1 MKRRVNWRVKINTS
15 RLPNFNDKGLLRRV
29 DYITD
34 VAGGLGRTI
43 SYDHL
48 SFGGIVFPTLRRAVT
63 RKESHSFLLIHW
75 RAHTTERHLRH
86 LTDHVGREHP

>member
-1 MKRRVNWRVKINTS
+1 VKINTS

-63 RKESHSFLLIHW
+63 RKESHSFLSNPTGVLILLSDIFV
-75 RAHTTERHLRH
+75 T
-86 LTDHVGREHP
+86 